1 MSRLGSRSLAAVGA
15 GAFAVAMTVSGGAP
29 ANAAPASGPITQAR
43 DLLGVWVG
51 ELSGYNEAQ
60 EVDWQ
65 YRLTVRKAKGQAGI
79 AWEEWRDCEENKA
92 ACAAGKVTGGGWSQ
106 PSRLLFAMDKG
117 HVIHGA
123 GEAGQVIMTPDT
135 TGNVLSAVKVYLR
148 PPDGLTRTTTVQ
160 SSSPMWGD
168 AGVHALAGDINRT
181 TLCSLERHC

>member
-51 ELSGYNEAQ
+51 ELTGYNEGQ

-92 ACAAGKVTGGGWSQ
+92 ACAAGKSTGGGWSQ
-106 PSRLLFAMDKG
+106 PSRVLFAMDSD
-117 HVIHGA
+117 HVIHGV
-123 GEAGQVIMTPDT
+123 GEAGVTLMVSDES
-135 TGNVLSAVKVYLR
+135 GDVLNINYLCQGRDVMWTSVTSGPSPRNTEAWGPYAVV
-148 PPDGLTRTTTVQ
+148 G
-160 SSSPMWGD
+160 
-168 AGVHALAGDINRT
+168 HAVRQP
-181 TLCSLERHC
+181 S